1 MKGKKIALTAL
12 FLGMVFLSIFTIQSI
27 IKIQAYGQLINYVG
41 IVRGATQ
48 RLVKLELADAP
59 NDGLIIYLDE
69 ILDNLNTGHGSY
81 GLVLPKDAAY
91 QDNLHQLTQFWQAL
105 KERIAQARTDPAVF
119 PLLLEESETY
129 FDIANQTVFSA
140 QEFSH
145 GQTMTL
151 MGLIICLFI
160 CILLLWALLFRRA
173 SQKILRLESSN
184 KDLSD
189 LAGRDTLTG
198 AYTFEHFKS
207 IAQLLLDT
215 EPGEKYAIFYMDFE
229 DFKYINDVFG
239 YAYGD
244 EILKNYARLIQDD
257 LQRGE
262 TFGRVNA
269 DNFVA
274 IKKYKDR
281 EEILPRQRRLDQEIT
296 EYMKSSYARHSLPIC
311 CGICCLDDV
320 VENLKIEGLLNRA
333 NFARKTVKQGAYQ
346 NYAFYNESIRQ
357 RLMEENSIRSD
368 LETAI
373 TNRELQVYY
382 QPKVDLESGTAA
394 SAEAL
399 VRWRKADGTIVPPD
413 QFIPIL
419 ERDRNIAA
427 LDQYVFEEVCKWL
440 CHMRAAQKAL
450 LPVSVNVSRLQ
461 FYNPDFV
468 KIYTEIRDRYAI
480 PAGLLEIEFT
490 ETIAF
495 DNMPLLIKIVDSLKK
510 AGFSCCIDDFGK
522 GYSSLS
528 LLQAL
533 PIDVLK
539 IDRQFFVG
547 LDPQQKDRVV
557 VEGIVRIVRQLNI
570 KTVAEGIETTD
581 QVAFLKSI
589 HCDYIQ
595 GYVFYRPMPQADYEA
610 LLEQSLAATAEA
622 AVAGA
627 DKQ

>member
-1 MKGKKIALTAL
+1 MKGKKAAMAAL
-12 FLGMVFLSIFTIQSI
+12 FLGMVFLGIFTIYSIVQIQS
-27 IKIQAYGQLINYVG
+27 YGQLINYVG

-48 RLVKLELADAP
+48 RLVKLELADTP
-59 NDGLIIYLDE
+59 SDELITYLDD
-69 ILDNLNTGHGSY
+69 ILDNLNTGCGTY
-81 GLVLPKDAAY
+81 GLVLPEDGAY
-91 QDNLHQLTQFWQAL
+91 QENLHQLTRSWQSL
-105 KERIAQARTDPAVF
+105 KGELIQARTDQEVDPQ
-119 PLLLEESETY
+119 LLADSEAY
-129 FDIANQTVFSA
+129 FDLANQTVFSA
-140 QEFSH
+140 QDFSH
-145 GQTMTL
+145 RQTMTL
-151 MGLIICLFI
+151 MVLIIGLFV
-160 CILLLWALLFRRA
+160 CILLLWALLFWGT
-173 SQKILRLESSN
+173 SQKILHLESSN

-198 AYTFEHFKS
+198 AYTLEHFQS

-215 EPGEKYAIFYMDFE
+215 EPGENYAVFYMDFE

-239 YAYGD
+239 YGYGD
-244 EILKNYARLIQDD
+244 EILKQYAQIIQGD

-262 TFGRVNA
+262 SFGRVNA

-274 IKKYKDR
+274 IKRYKSKDD
-281 EEILPRQRRLDQEIT
+281 ILPRQKKLDQEIT
-296 EYMKSSYARHSLPIC
+296 TYMKSSYAKHSLPIC
-311 CGICCLDDV
+311 CGICCLEDV
-320 VENLKIEGLLNRA
+320 IESLKIDGLLNRA
-333 NFARKTVKQGAYQ
+333 NFARKTVKRGEYK

-357 RLMEENSIRSD
+357 RLMEESTIRSS
-368 LETAI
+368 LESAI
-373 TNRELQVYY
+373 PNRELQVYY
-382 QPKVDLESGTAA
+382 QPKVDLARGTIA

-399 VRWRKADGTIVPPD
+399 VRWRKPDGTVIPPD
-413 QFIPIL
+413 RFIPIL

-440 CHMRAAQKAL
+440 CHLRAAKKEV

-468 KIYTEIRDRYAI
+468 KTYTEIRDKYEI

-495 DNMPLLIKIVDSLKK
+495 DNMPLLITIVNSLKE
-510 AGFSCCIDDFGK
+510 AGFTCCIDDFGK

-547 LDPQQKDRVV
+547 LESQGKDRMV
-557 VEGIVRIVRQLNI
+557 VEGIVRIVRQLQI
-570 KTVAEGIETTD
+570 KTVAEGIETAD
-581 QVAFLKSI
+581 QVEFLKSI

-595 GYVFYRPMPQADYEA
+595 GYFYYRPMPQGDYEG
-610 LLEQSLAATAEA
+610 LLEGEKTC
-622 AVAGA
+622 
-627 DKQ
+627 